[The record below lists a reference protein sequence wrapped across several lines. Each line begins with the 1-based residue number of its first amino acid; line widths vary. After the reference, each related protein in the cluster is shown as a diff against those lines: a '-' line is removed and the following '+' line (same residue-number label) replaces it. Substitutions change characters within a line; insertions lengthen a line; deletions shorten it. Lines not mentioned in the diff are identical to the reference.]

1 MFEEL
6 EELAGLPELPTQ
18 FHLYLETCI
27 IACSF
32 LASHDLLIIHQL
44 LTMLQE
50 EEDRIQA
57 ANRDKAPA
65 NSSQDSKTP
74 EDSSPRELLSP
85 AGIIGSNFLLPPSS
99 PHVTEESSPARED
112 EEFAVKMLVLAI
124 AMVAAGESVNVAMVS
139 RSLELLLVH
148 GSHAAMEMVL
158 LAFALLHPSEAS
170 LSIVDQMMRKTAGGG
185 LTNVGLCVNDEE

>member
-1 MFEEL
+1 M
-6 EELAGLPELPTQ
+6 
-18 FHLYLETCI
+18 
-27 IACSF
+27 
-32 LASHDLLIIHQL
+32 
-44 LTMLQE
+44 
-50 EEDRIQA
+50 
-57 ANRDKAPA
+57 
-65 NSSQDSKTP
+65 
-74 EDSSPRELLSP
+74 
-85 AGIIGSNFLLPPSS
+85 
-99 PHVTEESSPARED
+99 TEESSPARED